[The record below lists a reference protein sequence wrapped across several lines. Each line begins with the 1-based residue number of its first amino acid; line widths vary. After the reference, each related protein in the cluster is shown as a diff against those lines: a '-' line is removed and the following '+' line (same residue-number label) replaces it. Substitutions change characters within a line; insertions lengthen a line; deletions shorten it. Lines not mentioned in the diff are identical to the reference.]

1 MSALKL
7 KIYEVNLE
15 NKGLILERK
24 TPSAFPEE
32 FLNIQTAQLTDP
44 SDRNSSFKA
53 FLDLYLTTF
62 QQDFETDKE
71 DLKVKYNN

>member
-1 MSALKL
+1 ML

-32 FLNIQTAQLTDP
+32 FINIHIAQLTDA
-44 SDRNSSFKA
+44 SDTSSSFKV